1 MRLFVAT
8 VPILIM
14 MAIDKEQ
21 AMTLKLSSRE
31 GRNELWREWEGNVPS
46 EASELVPLLFE
57 LVDEREEEIQRL
69 RRERD
74 TLVEAY
80 LDGQS

>member
-1 MRLFVAT
+1 
-8 VPILIM
+8 
-14 MAIDKEQ
+14 
-21 AMTLKLSSRE
+21 MTLKLSSRE

>member
-1 MRLFVAT
+1 ML
-8 VPILIM
+8 P
-14 MAIDKEQ
+14 
-21 AMTLKLSSRE
+21 KLSSRSD
-31 GRNELWREWEGNVPS
+31 RNELWRRWEGNVPS
-46 EASELVPLLFE
+46 EAYELVPALFD

-80 LDGQS
+80 LHGQPGRKGA

>member
-1 MRLFVAT
+1 MRLFVAP